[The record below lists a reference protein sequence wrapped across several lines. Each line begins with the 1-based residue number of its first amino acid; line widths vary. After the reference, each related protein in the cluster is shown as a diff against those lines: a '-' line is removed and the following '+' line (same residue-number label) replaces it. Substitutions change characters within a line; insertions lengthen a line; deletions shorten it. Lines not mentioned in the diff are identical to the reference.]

1 MILIKG
7 RRKKVFFSIITV
19 TKNSHLTLEKCIN
32 SVFKQTFTNFEHII
46 IDGGSNNKTINII
59 KKNSKKISY
68 AISEKDKNLWH
79 AINKG
84 IKASKGKVICILNSD
99 DIFFK
104 NALKIA
110 YDYFKSEKIDYLFG
124 SVKKNKVYG
133 SFYPEKIN
141 YKFNI
146 FPSHSISFFV
156 KKKLH
161 KKIGLYNDN
170 LNYCA
175 DYDFILK
182 LVKNKIPYTCS
193 KPNEV
198 FGKFAKGG
206 ISTRI
211 SIFEKIY
218 YESKVRINNDQ
229 NFVVVILLGLLHF
242 LNFLRNRLLL
252 LLGSKK
258 SLNW

>member
-1 MILIKG
+1 MILINRK
-7 RRKKVFFSIITV
+7 RKKVFFSIITV
-19 TKNSHLTLEKCIN
+19 TKNSHLTLRKCIK
-32 SVFKQTFTNFEHII
+32 SVNNQTFKNFEHII
-46 IDGGSNNKTINII
+46 IDGGSGKKTLNII
-59 KKNSKKISY
+59 KNNSKNISY
-68 AISEKDKNLWH
+68 AISEKDKNLWQ

-84 IKASKGKVICILNSD
+84 IKASKGEVICILNSD

-104 NALKIA
+104 NALKIG
-110 YDYFKSEKIDYLFG
+110 YKYFKSKKIGYLFG
-124 SVKKNKVYG
+124 SVKKNKIYG
-133 SFYPEKIN
+133 NFYPEQIN

-161 KKIGLYNDN
+161 NQIGLYDEN
-170 LNYCA
+170 LNFCA

-182 LVKNKIPYTCS
+182 LVNKKIAYACS

-198 FGKFAKGG
+198 FGKFSKGG
-206 ISTRI
+206 ISTKI

-218 YESKVRINNDQ
+218 YESKVRINNNQ
-229 NFVVVILLGLLHF
+229 NFFIVLLLGLLHF

-252 LLGSKK
+252 ILRIKK

>member
-1 MILIKG
+1 MILINSKK
-7 RRKKVFFSIITV
+7 KKVFFSIITV
-19 TKNSHLTLEKCIN
+19 TKDSHLTLNKCIN
-32 SVFKQTFTNFEHII
+32 SVRKQTFKNYEHII
-46 IDGGSNNKTINII
+46 IDGGSDNKTINII

-68 AISEKDKNLWH
+68 AISEKDKNLWE

-84 IKASKGKVICILNSD
+84 IKASNGKVICILNSD

-110 YDYFKSEKIDYLFG
+110 YSYFKSKKIGYLFG
-124 SVKKNKVYG
+124 SVMKNKVYG
-133 SFYPEKIN
+133 NFYPEQIR

-156 KKKLH
+156 KKSLH
-161 KKIGLYNDN
+161 KKIGLYDDN
-170 LNYCA
+170 FNFCA

-182 LVKNKIPYTCS
+182 LVNQKISYACS

-206 ISTRI
+206 ISSNI
-211 SIFEKIY
+211 SIFKKIY
-218 YESKVRINNDQ
+218 YESKVRIKNGQ
-229 NFVVVILLGLLHF
+229 NLFFVIFLGVLHF
-242 LNFLRNRLLL
+242 LNFLWNRILLFL
-252 LLGSKK
+252 RIKK

>member
-1 MILIKG
+1 MILING

-46 IDGGSNNKTINII
+46 IDGGSNNKTIQII

-161 KKIGLYNDN
+161 KKIGLYNDD

-206 ISTRI
+206 ISSKI

-229 NFVVVILLGLLHF
+229 NFVVVVLLGLLHF
-242 LNFLRNRLLL
+242 LNFFRNRLLL
-252 LLGSKK
+252 LLGIKK